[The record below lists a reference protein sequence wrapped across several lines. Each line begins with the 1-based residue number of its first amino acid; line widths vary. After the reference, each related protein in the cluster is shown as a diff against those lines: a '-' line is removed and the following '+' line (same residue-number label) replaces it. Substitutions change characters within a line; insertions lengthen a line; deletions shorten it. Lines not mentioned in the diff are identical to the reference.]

1 MTKKEI
7 KGKSIYLDNSA
18 TTAALPEVVEA
29 VKEALVSV
37 YGNPSSL
44 HGMGIA
50 AEHVLRQARQEVA
63 SLLGVEP
70 GEIYFTSGGTEANNW
85 ALRGLA
91 YSLRR
96 RGRHIITTSI
106 EHASVLQA
114 CRLLEKEGFSVTYL
128 PVDSQGMVRLEALEG
143 SLRDDTILVSVMSVN
158 NELGTVQ
165 PLEEV
170 ARILANKSSA
180 LLHVDHIQGYSKI
193 QLNLKKLNIAALS
206 LSAHKIHG
214 PKGVGA
220 LYLRRDLHIL
230 PLLVGGDQERGLRAG
245 TENVPGIAGFG
256 VAASLARKSLP
267 QSIEKMQR
275 FKMQLA
281 ERLLTEIP
289 DAYINGPEP
298 ASGAPHILN
307 VSFPGLKAEVLVHTL
322 EEKGIYVSTG
332 SACHS
337 RRRDLSHV
345 LQALGLPKGRIDGS
359 IRISFSRLNTEEEV
373 EEAAQAIRECVAEL
387 RGL

>member
-1 MTKKEI
+1 MTMKET
-7 KGKSIYLDNSA
+7 KGKTVYLDNSA
-18 TTAALPEVVEA
+18 TTVALPEVVEA

-44 HGMGIA
+44 HGMGVA
-50 AEHVLRQARQEVA
+50 AERILRRARQEVA
-63 SLLGVEP
+63 ELLGVEAE
-70 GEIYFTSGGTEANNW
+70 EIYFTSGGTEANNW

-96 RGRHIITTSI
+96 RGRHIITTEV
-106 EHASVLQA
+106 EHASVLEA
-114 CRLLEKEGFSVTYL
+114 CRGLEREGFSVTYL
-128 PVDSQGMVRLEALEG
+128 PVDSRGAVRLEALED
-143 SLRDDTILVSVMSVN
+143 SLRDDTILVSIMSVN

-170 ARILANKSSA
+170 ARILATKGPV
-180 LLHVDHIQGYSKI
+180 LFHVDHIQGYGKV

-220 LYLRRDLHIL
+220 LYLRRNLNML

-267 QSIEKMQR
+267 QSIEKMR
-275 FKMQLA
+275 RLKMQLA
-281 ERLLTEIP
+281 ERLLTGIP

-298 ASGAPHILN
+298 TSGAPHILN
-307 VSFPGLKAEVLVHTL
+307 VSFPGLKAEVLVHML

-337 RRRDLSHV
+337 RRQNSSHV
-345 LQALGLPKGRIDGS
+345 LQALGLPKDRIDGS
-359 IRISFSRLNTEEEV
+359 IRISFSRLNTDEEV
-373 EEAAQAIRECVAEL
+373 EEAARAICECVAEL
-387 RGL
+387 RRL

>member
-1 MTKKEI
+1 MTKKES
-7 KGKSIYLDNSA
+7 KGKIIYLDNSA
-18 TTAALPEVVEA
+18 TTVALPEVVEA
-29 VKEALVSV
+29 VKETLVSV

-50 AEHVLRQARQEVA
+50 AERILRQARQEVA
-63 SLLGVEP
+63 RLLGVEP
-70 GEIYFTSGGTEANNW
+70 SEIYFTSGGTEANNW

-91 YSLRR
+91 YTLKR
-96 RGRHIITTSI
+96 RGRHIITTAV
-106 EHASVLQA
+106 EHASILQA

-128 PVDSQGMVRLEALEG
+128 PVDSQGAVQLEALER
-143 SLRDDTILVSVMSVN
+143 SLREDTILVSVMSVN

-165 PLEEV
+165 PLEEITKV
-170 ARILANKSSA
+170 LAARSSA
-180 LLHVDHIQGYSKI
+180 LLHVDHIQGYGKI
-193 QLNLKKLNIAALS
+193 QLDLKKLNIAALS

-220 LYLRRDLHIL
+220 LYLRRGLHIL
-230 PLLVGGDQERGLRAG
+230 PLLVGGDQERGVRAG

-256 VAASLARKSLP
+256 VAASLARKSFP
-267 QSIEKMQR
+267 TSVEKMR
-275 FKMQLA
+275 RLKMWLA
-281 ERLLTEIP
+281 ERLLSEIP
-289 DAYINGPEP
+289 DTYINGPEP
-298 ASGAPHILN
+298 AYGAPHILN
-307 VSFPGLKAEVLVHTL
+307 VSFPGLKAEVLVHML

-345 LQALGLPKGRIDGS
+345 LQALGLPKGRIEGA

-387 RGL
+387 RRL